1 MSGESMKKFISIFD
15 DDLLDESL
23 VENILLEHKFM
34 TDTTKDPIINELN
47 EAINTLE
54 NYFVSTQNLTEVEE
68 AHVEGIYEGISVAL
82 NILKDIAN
90 RY

>member
-54 NYFVSTQNLTEVEE
+54 NYFISTQNLTEAEE
-68 AHVEGIYEGISVAL
+68 AHVDGIYEGISVAL

>member
-34 TDTTKDPIINELN
+34 TDTTKDPIINDLN
-47 EAINTLE
+47 EAISTLE
-54 NYFVSTQNLTEVEE
+54 NYFVSTQNLTENEE
-68 AHVEGIYEGISVAL
+68 AHIDGIYEGISIAL